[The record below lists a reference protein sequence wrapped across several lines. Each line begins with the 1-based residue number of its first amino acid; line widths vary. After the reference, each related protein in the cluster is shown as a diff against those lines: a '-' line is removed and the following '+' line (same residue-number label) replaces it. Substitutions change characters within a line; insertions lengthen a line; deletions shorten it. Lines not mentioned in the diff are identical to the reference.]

1 VSEILDLLGRGD
13 LRVLGRIIGSSN
25 SALLVEVSL
34 DGQTALAIHK
44 PIAFERP
51 LWDYPNGDLAHRE
64 HAAYL
69 ISEAGG
75 FEVVPP
81 TVVREGPWGL
91 GSTQQWVGDPDQPID
106 PVVVVCAAAEV
117 PQEWLRVI
125 EGQDEDGE
133 AVVLAHAA
141 DSAVRSVAVL
151 DAVLNNSDRKGSHLV
166 RVDNGVRGFDHGVSL
181 GVEPKLRSVL
191 WGWAGDPLPSADVD
205 RLDQLASALS
215 EPILRGALTTC
226 LTADEVAAL
235 EARVALLRRTRRH
248 PVPTTDWPAIPW
260 PAM

>member
-1 VSEILDLLGRGD
+1 MSEVLDLLGRGD

-91 GSTQQWVGDPDQPID
+91 GSTQQWVGDPDQPVD

-125 EGQDEDGE
+125 EGQDEDGGFQHGSISCGQDRPE
-133 AVVLAHAA
+133 GLSPARLAAQERFITPPHA
-141 DSAVRSVAVL
+141 DTL
-151 DAVLNNSDRKGSHLV
+151 MHMHQNPGE
-166 RVDNGVRGFDHGVSL
+166 G
-181 GVEPKLRSVL
+181 
-191 WGWAGDPLPSADVD
+191 
-205 RLDQLASALS
+205 LS
-215 EPILRGALTTC
+215 PRRR
-226 LTADEVAAL
+226 AA
-235 EARVALLRRTRRH
+235 
-248 PVPTTDWPAIPW
+248 
-260 PAM
+260 